1 MADNDEQVAKNLLV
15 YAADKGTQD
24 VDRQKINAIILEMS
38 GDSKYT
44 NEKKE
49 KRDNSQEWIATA
61 RKKLATFDAT
71 QRSVARHHLA
81 KAEGRFEKRRHELDS
96 AGTCCAVVDFDM
108 FYAAVEIRDRPE
120 LKDKPV
126 AVGGIGMI
134 STANYVAR
142 KWGVRSAMPGFIGQA
157 LCRRG
162 PEFGMPKTELVFVHP
177 DFGKYERVAGIA
189 RAIFAQYDPHFR
201 AYSADEAYID
211 LTRYLRCR
219 VACGDH
225 ASARAMLADEALESG
240 ASRLA
245 EAREA
250 ARRVEELEPELEALR
265 AADDDED
272 VIAVEESEDEDEPR
286 PTREERIAALE
297 AELARARSVVDDAA
311 GAFEELRGR
320 GIDVSSG
327 DMDLVAQHV
336 KERLGK
342 ISAAVD
348 ALPALDFVANDKAGA
363 LAERVLDEMRATVR
377 DATGGL
383 TLSGGLGPN
392 FRLAKVAADQKKP
405 DGQFRVGAGKAA
417 VLRFLRDLPCRK
429 IGGIGRVLE
438 MKLADALNVC
448 ICAEIKLEFE

>member
-1 MADNDEQVAKNLLV
+1 MASDDNEQVAKNLLV

-81 KAEGRFEKRRHELDS
+81 KAEARFEKRRHELDA

-162 PEFGMPKTELVFVHP
+162 PEFGMPKTELVFVSP

-189 RAIFAQYDPHFR
+189 RAIFAQ
-201 AYSADEAYID
+201 
-211 LTRYLRCR
+211 
-219 VACGDH
+219 
-225 ASARAMLADEALESG
+225 
-240 ASRLA
+240 
-245 EAREA
+245 
-250 ARRVEELEPELEALR
+250 
-265 AADDDED
+265 
-272 VIAVEESEDEDEPR
+272 
-286 PTREERIAALE
+286 
-297 AELARARSVVDDAA
+297 
-311 GAFEELRGR
+311 
-320 GIDVSSG
+320 
-327 DMDLVAQHV
+327 
-336 KERLGK
+336 
-342 ISAAVD
+342 
-348 ALPALDFVANDKAGA
+348 
-363 LAERVLDEMRATVR
+363 
-377 DATGGL
+377 
-383 TLSGGLGPN
+383 
-392 FRLAKVAADQKKP
+392 
-405 DGQFRVGAGKAA
+405 
-417 VLRFLRDLPCRK
+417 
-429 IGGIGRVLE
+429 
-438 MKLADALNVC
+438 
-448 ICAEIKLEFE
+448 

>member
-1 MADNDEQVAKNLLV
+1 MADNDEQVAKNLFV

-81 KAEGRFEKRRHELDS
+81 KAEARFEKRRHELDA
-96 AGTCCAVVDFDM
+96 AGRCAVVDFDM

-134 STANYVAR
+134 ITANYVAR
-142 KWGVRSAMPGFIGQA
+142 RWGVRSAMPGFIGQA

-162 PEFGMPKTELVFVHP
+162 AAFGMPKTELLCRRSSSP
-177 DFGKYERVAGIA
+177 SRSTELAGARKYERVAGIA

-240 ASRLA
+240 AST
-245 EAREA
+245 ARRGSRGGA
-250 ARRVEELEPELEALR
+250 ARRG
-265 AADDDED
+265 
-272 VIAVEESEDEDEPR
+272 
-286 PTREERIAALE
+286 
-297 AELARARSVVDDAA
+297 ARA
-311 GAFEELRGR
+311 G
-320 GIDVSSG
+320 
-327 DMDLVAQHV
+327 
-336 KERLGK
+336 
-342 ISAAVD
+342 
-348 ALPALDFVANDKAGA
+348 
-363 LAERVLDEMRATVR
+363 T
-377 DATGGL
+377 
-383 TLSGGLGPN
+383 
-392 FRLAKVAADQKKP
+392 
-405 DGQFRVGAGKAA
+405 
-417 VLRFLRDLPCRK
+417 
-429 IGGIGRVLE
+429 
-438 MKLADALNVC
+438 
-448 ICAEIKLEFE
+448 

>member
-1 MADNDEQVAKNLLV
+1 MASADDNEQVAKNLLV

-81 KAEGRFEKRRHELDS
+81 KAEARFEKRRHELDA

-162 PEFGMPKTELVFVHP
+162 PEFGMPKTELVFVP
-177 DFGKYERVAGIA
+177 PVA
-189 RAIFAQYDPHFR
+189 RRRP
-201 AYSADEAYID
+201 
-211 LTRYLRCR
+211 
-219 VACGDH
+219 
-225 ASARAMLADEALESG
+225 M
-240 ASRLA
+240 ASRGGLA
-245 EAREA
+245 QRLDSHRTSPSMNEWRASRGLFLRNTIRTFART
-250 ARRVEELEPELEALR
+250 
-265 AADDDED
+265 
-272 VIAVEESEDEDEPR
+272 R
-286 PTREERIAALE
+286 PTRPT
-297 AELARARSVVDDAA
+297 S
-311 GAFEELRGR
+311 
-320 GIDVSSG
+320 
-327 DMDLVAQHV
+327 
-336 KERLGK
+336 
-342 ISAAVD
+342 
-348 ALPALDFVANDKAGA
+348 
-363 LAERVLDEMRATVR
+363 T
-377 DATGGL
+377 
-383 TLSGGLGPN
+383 
-392 FRLAKVAADQKKP
+392 
-405 DGQFRVGAGKAA
+405 
-417 VLRFLRDLPCRK
+417 
-429 IGGIGRVLE
+429 
-438 MKLADALNVC
+438 
-448 ICAEIKLEFE
+448 

>member
-1 MADNDEQVAKNLLV
+1 MLVYLQAWNLRCCVALSESWASMARPLFCSLCSAGANRSFFVLQITQPSSVLQRCFFVDLLQSCNVVTLAVTTLLDAFASCGFASVLHAASCSRRGPTSTGTHKARGIAALLFRITGHPFVRYRSRWHAWRCAKTAALLLDPKSAAQPTMADNDEQVAKNLLV

-81 KAEGRFEKRRHELDS
+81 KAEARFEKRRHELDA

-162 PEFGMPKTELVFVHP
+162 PEFGMPKTELVFVSP
-177 DFGKYERVAGIA
+177 VARRRPMAYCSNNASIHTGLRQVRTSRGH
-189 RAIFAQYDPHFR
+189 RAG
-201 AYSADEAYID
+201 
-211 LTRYLRCR
+211 YLR
-219 VACGDH
+219 
-225 ASARAMLADEALESG
+225 S
-240 ASRLA
+240 
-245 EAREA
+245 
-250 ARRVEELEPELEALR
+250 
-265 AADDDED
+265 
-272 VIAVEESEDEDEPR
+272 IR
-286 PTREERIAALE
+286 PAFQGLLGR
-297 AELARARSVVDDAA
+297 RSVH
-311 GAFEELRGR
+311 RP
-320 GIDVSSG
+320 
-327 DMDLVAQHV
+327 
-336 KERLGK
+336 
-342 ISAAVD
+342 D
-348 ALPALDFVANDKAGA
+348 ALPAVPRGLRRSRIGA
-363 LAERVLDEMRATVR
+363 SHARRR
-377 DATGGL
+377 
-383 TLSGGLGPN
+383 
-392 FRLAKVAADQKKP
+392 
-405 DGQFRVGAGKAA
+405 GAGERRVTA
-417 VLRFLRDLPCRK
+417 RRGSR
-429 IGGIGRVLE
+429 GGATRRGAR
-438 MKLADALNVC
+438 ART
-448 ICAEIKLEFE
+448 